1 MDFNQNLLEF
11 KFLILVGEILNFFF
25 LNFQI
30 EKLRLGFELLDL
42 ILYLRL
48 NLDQRVTTFTK
59 WKILKSKVSLRKSL
73 N

>member
-59 WKILKSKVSLRKSL
+59 WKILKRSTKQV
-73 N
+73 